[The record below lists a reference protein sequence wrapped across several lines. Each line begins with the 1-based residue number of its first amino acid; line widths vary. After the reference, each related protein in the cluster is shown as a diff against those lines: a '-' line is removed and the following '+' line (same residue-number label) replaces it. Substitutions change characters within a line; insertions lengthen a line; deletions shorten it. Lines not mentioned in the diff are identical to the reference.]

1 MASATYNGRTFYTG
15 DTIYFTEYWQNSYNT
30 AAAGVYSNK
39 YSFYATINDLIAT
52 GNNRTHNVK
61 FTSLHNT
68 SGTITGGGGYCTPTS
83 ITKGYKVTV
92 SYHHNGGSGT
102 GSQFGYVGA
111 SLTGTSSRTGYQF
124 AGWYNSTASNASRVT
139 VIPQNGTTYY
149 AHWTGNTWYVA
160 FNGNGNT
167 GGSTATETFTYGT
180 AKALTAN
187 GFTRTG
193 YQFNGWNTNAAG
205 TGTNYSNG
213 QSVSNLTTTNKG
225 TVNLYAKWLANT
237 YTVIF
242 NGNGALSGSMP
253 DQSFTYDQAQNLSEL
268 GFSKGVAYK
277 FTGWNTMPDGT
288 GDSYDDEES
297 VSNLTATNGGNVVLY
312 AQWELTYIAPTVNNI
327 TSIRYENGVEDDA
340 GTQIHIEFDWAA
352 DLIVS
357 STNYISDILVQYK
370 LQSASTWTQLFHQTY
385 SSQSASS
392 ISGHFSQTSV
402 TGKANTDSTYDIR
415 ISLTDVYGPSIEIPS
430 PQTISTDFL
439 STAYFTM
446 DFATGGYGIGIGCPA
461 PNAGLKIE
469 METEF
474 AADIVSDIN
483 VTGAVSI
490 GESLAVTEG
499 ATIGALDDGYGI
511 NDDALL
517 SAATIAKWNDIL
529 GITTLTS
536 MASLSPNGLGEL
548 SDTMSIDD
556 NQEEVTE

>member
-1 MASATYNGRTFYTG
+1 MASATYSGKTFYTG
-15 DTIYFTEYWQNSYNT
+15 DTIYFSKFGT
-30 AAAGVYSNK
+30 
-39 YSFYATINDLIAT
+39 TI
-52 GNNRTHNVK
+52 
-61 FTSLHNT
+61 T
-68 SGTITGGGGYCTPTS
+68 SGYSSKSGTFGTCYGSISTLYDSSYAFPIVISGKITAGTGGTFTGCTVKPS
-83 ITKGYKVTV
+83 DVSKGYKVTV
-92 SYHHNGGSGT
+92 YYSHQGGSGT
-102 GSQFGYVGA
+102 SSQFGYVGA
-111 SLTGTSSRTGYQF
+111 SLTGTSSRTGYSF
-124 AGWYNSTASNASRVT
+124 AGWYTSTASNATKVT
-139 VIPQNGTTYY
+139 TIPSSANVTYY
-149 AHWTGNTWYVA
+149 AKWNGITYYVQ

-167 GGSTATETFTYGT
+167 GGSTAKETFTYGT
-180 AKALTAN
+180 AKALTTN
-187 GFTRTG
+187 GFTKTG

-213 QSVSNLTTTNKG
+213 QSVSNLTSTSGG

-297 VSNLTATNGGNVVLY
+297 VSNLTSTNGGNVVLY

-357 STNYISDILVQYK
+357 DTNYISDILVEYK

-385 SSQSASS
+385 SSQSSSS
-392 ISGHFSQTSV
+392 ISGRFSQTSA
-402 TGKANTDSTYDIR
+402 TGVANTDSTYDIR

-430 PQTISTDFL
+430 PQTVATDFV

-461 PNAGLKIE
+461 PNTGLKIE
-469 METEF
+469 MDTEF
-474 AADIVSDIN
+474 AAD
-483 VTGAVSI
+483 VTGVDATFT
-490 GESLAVTEG
+490 GDTSLGSLTVTEG

-517 SAATIAKWNDIL
+517 SAATIAKWDDIL
-529 GITTLTS
+529 GNT
-536 MASLSPNGLGEL
+536 
-548 SDTMSIDD
+548 
-556 NQEEVTE
+556 